1 MLDDTLTKNIGL
13 RGVTVA
19 DSGISMVDGQA
30 GKLLYR
36 GFAIQE
42 LARKASFEEII
53 YLLLTGAPPE
63 ESDIQRLKD
72 ELSRHR
78 LLPPEIVAGLKSRSI
93 TAGPMDVLQGTITAF
108 ADSDPHLFSNKRD
121 EVYSSCLRLISGCA
135 AAAAAWQR
143 VRSGNEPVLLD
154 QGLDH
159 AASFL
164 QGLWDRIPNIG
175 EAKLMDLLLILH
187 AEHSFNASTFA
198 VREVASTQA
207 HLYAALSAGI
217 GALSGPLHGGANAKV
232 MEMLLDI
239 AEVDNVEPWVTR
251 HLAEKGRI
259 MGLGHAVYKTED
271 PRAVILRQTAQ
282 EVLAGK
288 SAEKWFNLSLQV
300 ENIGRAKI
308 LAQKNLDLY
317 PNVDFYS
324 SPILYGFGFPIDMF
338 PVFFAVSRVVGW
350 CAHFM
355 EERFAEAQPK
365 PALYRP
371 RANYIGRLCGTEG
384 CPWVASKS
392 RKEE

>member
-1 MLDDTLTKNIGL
+1 MLDEKLTKNIGL

-19 DSGISMVDGQA
+19 DSGISMVDGQG

-53 YLLLTGAPPE
+53 HLLLMEAPPGAAE
-63 ESDIQRLKD
+63 TRQLKGD
-72 ELSRHR
+72 LADHR
-78 LLPPEIVAGLKSRSI
+78 DLPAAVVAGLDSRPL
-93 TAGPMDVLQGTITAF
+93 TAQPMDVLQGAVTAF
-108 ADSDPHLFSNKRD
+108 ADFDPHLDSNDRD
-121 EVYSSCLRLISGCA
+121 QVYHSCVHLIA
-135 AAAAAWQR
+135 AFAAVAAAWQR
-143 VRSGNEPVLLD
+143 IRTGKRPVRLD
-154 QGLDH
+154 PGLDH

-164 QGLWDRIPNIG
+164 QGMWDRVPSPE
-175 EAKLMDLLLILH
+175 EAKLMDLLLVLH

-207 HLYAALSAGI
+207 HLYAAISAGV
-217 GALSGPLHGGANAKV
+217 GALSGPLHGGANARV
-232 MEMLLDI
+232 MQMLLDI
-239 AEVDNVEPWVTR
+239 GDPDNVEPWITKR
-251 HLAEKGRI
+251 LAAGEKV

-271 PRAVILRQTAQ
+271 PRAAILRQTAL

-288 SAEKWFNLSLQV
+288 EAERWFQLCLRV
-300 ENIGRAKI
+300 EEIGRAQLK
-308 LAQKNLDLY
+308 ARKGLDVY

-324 SPILYGFGFPIDMF
+324 SPILFGLGFPIDMF
-338 PVFFAVSRVVGW
+338 PVFFAVSRVAGW
-350 CAHFM
+350 CAHFL

-384 CPWVASKS
+384 CPWVAAKN
-392 RKEE
+392 R